1 MVVLA
6 AFIGYFVNHLNIN
19 PAGWT
24 WEQEYIFPA
33 LDPAGSDFRSGLYRP
48 AEGVLHGA
56 DPFVDSQARS
66 PFTVLMGMPFQLLDE
81 DHAYLAQMLLLIV
94 MNVIT
99 LWMALKISREVFLG
113 VPGHEDAA
121 DQGLVFP
128 LFCGLCL
135 WLVTSYAFLFSM
147 ERGSYDIYAGLAA
160 VVGLSLMVRRP
171 DRVWLHVLCFSVAVH
186 LDAYLAILLV
196 LPVWKHGRRS
206 LVPLMVVNLVL
217 LLCLGPA
224 NVMHFVSSV
233 TGAVQVPDLW
243 QGNHSAA
250 SFGLMV
256 NGYLSERGLGS
267 VPAWAFYALPV
278 GLWMVGGLL
287 LLRRKYDHTGAVW
300 LFCLSVSLMNLI
312 PATRPDTKLVIMV
325 APLAMA
331 LFLATWEYAGSG
343 RRGRL
348 LQMGAVSGLIAILGI
363 SYTRLPT
370 VLGHKYPFILAFQ
383 FVLLW
388 LLVTP
393 SSGDRS
399 GMNNTDALAVESPSV
414 TTEGQA

>member
-1 MVVLA
+1 
-6 AFIGYFVNHLNIN
+6 
-19 PAGWT
+19 
-24 WEQEYIFPA
+24 
-33 LDPAGSDFRSGLYRP
+33 
-48 AEGVLHGA
+48 
-56 DPFVDSQARS
+56 
-66 PFTVLMGMPFQLLDE
+66 
-81 DHAYLAQMLLLIV
+81 
-94 MNVIT
+94 
-99 LWMALKISREVFLG
+99 
-113 VPGHEDAA
+113 
-121 DQGLVFP
+121 
-128 LFCGLCL
+128 
-135 WLVTSYAFLFSM
+135 M

-331 LFLATWEYAGSG
+331 LFHATWEYAGSG

-399 GMNNTDALAVESPSV
+399 RTNDTDALAVESPSV